1 MSSDSLIYR
10 YRFEILLLL
19 VLMFSF
25 GSKLYRLEVPKTYYF
40 DEVYYAFTAQ
50 EMAKG
55 NKHAWQNTGFP
66 PEDFAFEW
74 THPPLGKELSAIGI
88 KLFGDNTF
96 GWRFFQ
102 AFFGGLGALLIYLVA
117 KNLFMSKGAGLIAAI
132 LYSLDTFIFVLSRI
146 TMVDIFMVDF
156 LLLAS
161 LFVIKYARS
170 RKTLFLMLAGL
181 FAGASMS
188 IKWSGVYI
196 LVYLAGV
203 SFILMY
209 YFEVSLSDTKDR
221 SYVKSVLNLVPR
233 MALAFIVLPLLVYL
247 VTYLPFFYFGNS
259 LGDFISLQN
268 SMLNYHGSVVTHHPY
283 ESRWW
288 QWPLMLEPVYLH
300 FDDFG
305 EGIRAHIY
313 ALGNP
318 FIWWS
323 GCFFLLLGII
333 QAVRKENPSLIFAV
347 VSVLALWLPWAIS
360 PRKITFIY
368 HYMPAFV
375 FVLVISAYFLNRLW
389 NMNTK
394 YGKALVILYLI
405 VAAGVFFYFYPIV
418 AAVNMESYQHE
429 QYMWFESW
437 R

>member
-1 MSSDSLIYR
+1 MSSNSLLYK
-10 YRFEILLLL
+10 YRFEILLFF
-19 VLMFSF
+19 VLIFSF

-55 NKHAWQNTGFP
+55 NKHAWQNTGNP
-66 PEDFAFEW
+66 PEDFAYEW

-88 KLFGDNTF
+88 KIFGDNAF

-117 KNLFMSKGAGLIAAI
+117 KNLFLSKGVGLIAAV
-132 LYSLDTFIFVLSRI
+132 LYSLDSFIFVLSRI

-170 RKTLFLMLAGL
+170 RKNSFLMLAGL

-196 LVYLAGV
+196 WIFLAGV
-203 SFILMY
+203 SFFLIY
-209 YFEVSLSDTKDR
+209 YYEVSQSDSKDR
-221 SYVKSVLNLVPR
+221 SYIKSVANIIPR
-233 MALAFIVLPLLVYL
+233 MALAFGALPLLVYIA
-247 VTYLPFFYFGNS
+247 TYIPFFYFGNS
-259 LGDFISLQN
+259 FIDFLSLQDA
-268 SMLNYHGSVVTHHPY
+268 MYGYHGAVVSHHPH
-283 ESRWW
+283 ESGWW

-300 FDDFG
+300 FDDLG

-313 ALGNP
+313 MLGNP
-318 FIWWS
+318 FIWWT
-323 GCFFLLLGII
+323 GCVFFVLGAV
-333 QAVRKENPSLIFAV
+333 QAIRKEYPSLIFAV
-347 VSVLALWLPWAIS
+347 VSVLALWLPWAVS

-368 HYMPAFV
+368 HFLPAFV
-375 FVLVISAYFLNRLW
+375 FVLIISAYFLDRLW

-394 YGKALVILYLI
+394 YGKILVILYLL
-405 VAAGVFFYFYPIV
+405 VAAGVFFYFYPIT
-418 AAVNMESYQHE
+418 AAVNMEGYKHG
-429 QYMWFESW
+429 QYMWLESW